1 MNKEWSKLNK
11 SMQAQIKKKDTW
23 LDGVDT
29 LISLR
34 NQLMDTLL
42 SFKDELTRE
51 DFDAMPYINADGY
64 HSKNIAY
71 SIWHIFR
78 IEDIVAHTLI
88 SNDEQILF
96 RNDNLKKTG
105 SPIITTGNELK
116 GEKIAEFSKQL
127 NVKALLDYCRSV
139 KDSTDE
145 LLRNLEYKNLK
156 RKFTDQD
163 RQRLIESDWV
173 SKDEDALWLVDY
185 WCGKDIRGLIQ
196 MPFSRHWI
204 MHVEAMCRIKN
215 KLCLNARKGVDP
227 IACCGLSCEHCF
239 LKEWCGG
246 CRTSYN
252 TCSYATVCPDHIC
265 PNVRCCKEKG
275 LDGCYECDDL
285 INCKKGFYAN
295 GNDANAVKTMAL
307 FISRY
312 GKKELAEVLDK
323 LHQKYDFKKIQEI
336 LGYDLDEGLKMLEKN
351 R

>member
-1 MNKEWSKLNK
+1 MNKIWSDKNK
-11 SMQAQIKKKDTW
+11 EIQS
-23 LDGVDT
+23 
-29 LISLR
+29 LIRKEESFLEGISILLSLR
-34 NQLMDTLL
+34 EELFNQIRVIALNYPKEA
-42 SFKDELTRE
+42 FYQ
-51 DFDAMPYINADGY
+51 MPYAKADGF
-64 HSKNIAY
+64 HNKTLSY
-71 SIWHIFR
+71 SMWHIFR

-116 GEKIAEFSKQL
+116 GEKIAEFSRQL

-163 RQRLIESDWV
+163 RQRLIESDCV
-173 SKDEDALWLVDY
+173 SKDEDALWLVGY

-295 GNDANAVKTMAL
+295 GNDANAVKTMAF

-336 LGYDLDEGLKMLEKN
+336 LGYDLDEGLKMLEKI